1 MIGWDAAILIIVL
14 CSALSII
21 ATWKG
26 ILTKTGSL
34 TAFFVGVIIGIMG
47 HFTWVILLLVF
58 FLTSFLATKYKFE
71 YKRSMGVQEGKRGER
86 RTSNVLANGAVPIFI
101 AILSFENEFY
111 PYLDKGMASIIFISA
126 IAVAA
131 SDTLASE
138 LGILSKKVYMIT
150 NGRRVKPGVDGG
162 VSLHGQIYAL
172 IAAGYTALL
181 GYLIFSYFDLIDYG
195 WWVIL
200 MVTGIGFLGCQV
212 DSVFGATL
220 ERAGIMTK
228 LSNNL
233 TSIGI
238 GAIIAWWILT
248 WLI

>member
-1 MIGWDAAILIIVL
+1 MIGWDAAILIIVI
-14 CSALSII
+14 CSALSLL
-21 ATWKG
+21 AAWKG
-26 ILTKTGSL
+26 VLTKGGSL
-34 TAFFVGVIIGIMG
+34 TAFFVGVTIGIMG

-71 YKRSMGVQEGKRGER
+71 YKKSHGLQEGKKGER
-86 RTSNVLANGAVPIFI
+86 RTSNVLANGAVPILI

-111 PYLDKGMASIIFISA
+111 HIFDKEMGSIIFISA

-131 SDTLASE
+131 SDTMASE

-150 NGRRVKPGVDGG
+150 NGRRVRPGVDGG
-162 VSLHGQIYAL
+162 ISWFGQLMAL

-181 GYLIFSYFDLIDYG
+181 GYLVFSYFELIDLG
-195 WWVIL
+195 WWVVL
-200 MVTGIGFLGCQV
+200 LVTGIGFLGCQV

-220 ERAGIMTK
+220 ERRKIMTK

-238 GAIIAWWILT
+238 GAIITWWILT
-248 WLI
+248 WLL